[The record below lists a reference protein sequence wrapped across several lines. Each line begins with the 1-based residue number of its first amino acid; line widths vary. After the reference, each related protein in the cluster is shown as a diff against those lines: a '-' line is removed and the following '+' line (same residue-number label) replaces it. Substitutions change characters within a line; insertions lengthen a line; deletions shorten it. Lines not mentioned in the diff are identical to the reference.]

1 MLRTELRTEVGALAD
16 WQRAELA
23 VYGARWNAL
32 RQSTSPPDEA
42 VARSAVE
49 KAYAAAGL
57 VAPGEI
63 VWEDGPAELAVSWSK
78 RRHAAGESVRSTLVD
93 AVRRKA
99 ELAVDRAI
107 ALSVRMALTAEPG
120 LARLPQFC
128 TTTDEALL
136 RLGERALPI
145 LPLRFID
152 FFTRRRTR
160 ATFAGSGFSLQSAAW
175 LGALQYL
182 HDVCGLVRQAGPA
195 EGLWELARSA
205 CWMAPHE
212 RICWLIRRPT
222 LIRCDANGRLHAA
235 DGPAL
240 RFGTGTAV
248 HAWKGI
254 IVPGRLIER
263 PDTIDVRAIDAA
275 HDPQIRRCMIDIMTP
290 QRFIEEGGAHRITE
304 DDAGILWRQRWRW
317 EAWAA
322 VEVINGTPEPDGT
335 HKRYFLQVPPTV
347 RTPREGVAWT
357 YGLSE
362 RQYRPVMRT

>member
-1 MLRTELRTEVGALAD
+1 
-16 WQRAELA
+16 
-23 VYGARWNAL
+23 
-32 RQSTSPPDEA
+32 
-42 VARSAVE
+42 
-49 KAYAAAGL
+49 
-57 VAPGEI
+57 VAPSEI
-63 VWEDGPAELAVSWSK
+63 VWEDEPADLAVSWSK
-78 RRHAAGESVRSTLVD
+78 RRHAAGESVRTTVVD

-107 ALSVRMALTAEPG
+107 ALSVRMALTGEPG
-120 LARLPQFC
+120 LARLPPFC
-128 TTTDEALL
+128 GTVDEALL

-152 FFTRRRTR
+152 IFMRRRTR
-160 ATFAGSGFSLQSAAW
+160 ATFAGSGVSLQSAAW

-182 HDVCGLVRQAGPA
+182 HDVCGLVRQTGPVQ
-195 EGLWELARSA
+195 GLWELAQSA
-205 CWMAPHE
+205 CWMAPHGD
-212 RICWLIRRPT
+212 ICWLIRRPT
-222 LIRCDANGRLHAA
+222 LIRCDATGRLHAA

-240 RFGTGTAV
+240 RFGSDGVV

-254 IVPGRLIER
+254 IVPRRLIER

-290 QRFIEEGGAHRITE
+290 QRFVEEGGAQRVMQDET
-304 DDAGILWRQRWRW
+304 GVLWRQRWRW

-335 HKRYFLQVPPTV
+335 LKRYFLQVPPTV
-347 RTPREGVAWT
+347 RSPREGVAWT

>member
-1 MLRTELRTEVGALAD
+1 LLRTEVGALSEG
-16 WQRAELA
+16 QRAELA

-32 RQSTSPPDEA
+32 RQSTEPPSYEA
-42 VARSAVE
+42 ARAAVD
-49 KAYAAAGL
+49 KAYAAAAL
-57 VAPGEI
+57 PPPRDI
-63 VWEDGPAELAVSWSK
+63 IWEDGPADLAVAWSK
-78 RRHAAGESVRSTLVD
+78 RKSTAGDSVRALVVD

-107 ALSVRMALTAEPG
+107 ALSVRMALTGEPG
-120 LARLPQFC
+120 LARLPTYC
-128 TTTDEALL
+128 ATVDEALL

-145 LPLRFID
+145 LPMRFLD
-152 FFTRRRTR
+152 FFPRRRSR
-160 ATFAGSGFSLQSAAW
+160 ATFAGSGFSFQSAAW

-182 HDVCGLVRQAGPA
+182 HDVCGLVRQTGPVS
-195 EGLWELARSA
+195 GLWELARSA

-212 RICWLIRRPT
+212 QVCWLVRRPL
-222 LIRCDANGRLHAA
+222 LIRVDANGRLHAI

-240 RFGTGTAV
+240 RFGPDCAV
-248 HAWKGI
+248 YAWKGI

-263 PDTIDVRAIDAA
+263 PDLIDVRAIDSA

-290 QRFIEEGGAHRITE
+290 QRFIAEGGAHRVAE
-304 DDAGILWRQRWRW
+304 DDTGILWRQRWRW

-322 VEVINGTPEPDGT
+322 VEVVNGTPEPDGT

-362 RQYRPVMRT
+362 RQYRPAVRT

>member
-1 MLRTELRTEVGALAD
+1 MLRTEVGALSD

-32 RQSTSPPDEA
+32 RQSTEPPDYA
-42 VARSAVE
+42 AARAAIDT
-49 KAYAAAGL
+49 AYAAAGL
-57 VAPGEI
+57 TPPREI
-63 VWEDGPAELAVSWSK
+63 VWEHGPAELATAWSK
-78 RRHAAGESVRSTLVD
+78 RRHAAGESVRALIVD
-93 AVRRKA
+93 QVRRKA

-107 ALSVRMALTAEPG
+107 SLTVRMALTSEAG
-120 LARLPQFC
+120 LARLPAYC
-128 TTTDEALL
+128 ASIDEALL

-145 LPLRFID
+145 LPMRFLD
-152 FFTRRRTR
+152 FFTRRRNR
-160 ATFAGSGFSLQSAAW
+160 ATFAGSGFSFQSAAW
-175 LGALQYL
+175 LGALHYL
-182 HDVCGLVRQAGPA
+182 HDVCGLERHTGPVA
-195 EGLWELARSA
+195 GLWELARHA

-212 RICWLIRRPT
+212 QICWLIRRPT
-222 LIRCDANGRLHAA
+222 AIRCDANGRLHAT

-240 RFGTGTAV
+240 RFGPDCAV
-248 HAWKGI
+248 YAWKGVI
-254 IVPGRLIER
+254 IPGRLIER
-263 PDTIDVRAIDAA
+263 PDLVDVRAIDAA

-290 QRFIEEGGAHRITE
+290 QRFVEEGGAQRVSE
-304 DDAGILWRQRWRW
+304 DDTGILWRQRWRW

-362 RQYRPVMRT
+362 RQYRPAVRT